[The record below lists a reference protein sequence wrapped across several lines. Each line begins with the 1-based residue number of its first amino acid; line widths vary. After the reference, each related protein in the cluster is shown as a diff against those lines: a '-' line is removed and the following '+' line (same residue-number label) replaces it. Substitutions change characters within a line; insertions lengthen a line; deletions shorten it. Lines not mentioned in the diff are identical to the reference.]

1 MCFATK
7 QLGEGQGAR
16 DGLVVGSCCSGDVVL
31 AVLAMDGGRA
41 ASLDDCYAAIG
52 QAIKATF
59 EKEKTLALVTV
70 LSAGMTIRP
79 TPDPRVCCF
88 GLKEI
93 LTIL

>member
-31 AVLAMDGGRA
+31 AVLAMHGGRA

>member
-7 QLGEGQGAR
+7 QLREGQGAR

-59 EKEKTLALVTV
+59 EQEKTLALVTV
-70 LSAGMTIRP
+70 LLAGMTIRP
-79 TPDPRVCCF
+79 TTDLRVCCF

>member
-41 ASLDDCYAAIG
+41 ASLDQCRAAVG

-70 LSAGMTIRP
+70 LLAGMTIRP

-88 GLKEI
+88 DLKQI

>member
-41 ASLDDCYAAIG
+41 ASLGPCRAAVG

>member
-1 MCFATK
+1 MCFATNH
-7 QLGEGQGAR
+7 LGEGLGTR
-16 DGLVVGSCCSGDVVL
+16 DGLVVVCCCSGDVVL

>member
-1 MCFATK
+1 MCFATN
-7 QLGEGQGAR
+7 QLGEGLGTR

-41 ASLDDCYAAIG
+41 ASSDQCRAAVG

-59 EKEKTLALVTV
+59 ETEKTLALVTV
-70 LSAGMTIRP
+70 LSADMTILP

>member
-41 ASLDDCYAAIG
+41 ASLDQCRAAVG
-52 QAIKATF
+52 QAIKAAF
-59 EKEKTLALVTV
+59 EKEKTLALVMV
-70 LSAGMTIRP
+70 LSADMTILP

>member
-7 QLGEGQGAR
+7 QLLEGQGAR

-70 LSAGMTIRP
+70 LSADMTILP

>member
-1 MCFATK
+1 MCFATN
-7 QLGEGQGAR
+7 QLGEGLGTR
-16 DGLVVGSCCSGDVVL
+16 DGLVVGCCCSGDVVL

-41 ASLDDCYAAIG
+41 ASSDQCRAAVG

-59 EKEKTLALVTV
+59 ETEKTLALVTV
-70 LSAGMTIRP
+70 LSADMTILP
-79 TPDPRVCCF
+79 TPDPRGCCF

>member
-41 ASLDDCYAAIG
+41 ASLDQCRAAVG

-70 LSAGMTIRP
+70 LSADMTILP
-79 TPDPRVCCF
+79 TPDPRFCCF

>member
-7 QLGEGQGAR
+7 QLGAGQGAR

-70 LSAGMTIRP
+70 LSADMTILP

>member
-7 QLGEGQGAR
+7 QLREGQGAC

-70 LSAGMTIRP
+70 LLAGMTIRP